1 LHPYMIPQGSR
12 VECANLPIDSTE
24 ADVARKV
31 LGAVEDLL
39 FKSKISETSSQLGIE
54 AAFPRSPKKLLD
66 ALRESPPD
74 LLILDLNSARF
85 EPLALLREVKSDEAT
100 REISTIGFLSHVQK
114 DLAVAAREAGCDRI
128 VARSA
133 FTRDLPKILAGDT
146 PDTIDEAGVG

>member
-1 LHPYMIPQGSR
+1 MTR
-12 VECANLPIDSTE
+12 
-24 ADVARKV
+24 RV

-39 FKSKISETSSQLGIE
+39 FKSKISETASRLGIE
-54 AAFPRSPKKLLD
+54 AAFPRSPKKLLG

-85 EPLALLREVKSDEAT
+85 EPLTLLRDVESDEALREV
-100 REISTIGFLSHVQK
+100 STVGFLSHVQK
-114 DLAVAAREAGCDRI
+114 DLAVAAREAGCDRV

-133 FTRDLPKILAGDT
+133 FTRDLPKILAGHT